1 VSVIAPSKKKSKR
14 DTVAGKL
21 VSREEAM
28 AIASGYI
35 VRHLRDRC
43 MAGLPSIVDWSGKR
57 AWVAPILLT
66 YPGRGIVGDVG
77 MIVVDAAQ
85 GRVCAHTPRK
95 ELDAAAAK
103 LTQGR
108 WNEIEAAFH
117 RARKS

>member
-1 VSVIAPSKKKSKR
+1 MSVIALSQKKSKR
-14 DTVAGKL
+14 KTAAGKS
-21 VSREEAM
+21 VTRNEAM
-28 AIASGYI
+28 AIASGFI

-43 MAGLPSIVDWSGKR
+43 MAGLPSIVDWSGRR

-66 YPGRGIVGDVG
+66 YPGKGILGEVG
-77 MIVVDAAQ
+77 MIAVDATT

-95 ELDAAAAK
+95 ELDASASK

-108 WNEIEAAFH
+108 RNEIEAAFH

>member
-1 VSVIAPSKKKSKR
+1 VSVIALDKKKSKR
-14 DTVAGKL
+14 ATVAGKS
-21 VSREEAM
+21 VSREAAM
-28 AIASGYI
+28 AIASGFI

-43 MAGLPSIVDWSGKR
+43 MAGLPSIVDWSGTR

-66 YPGRGIVGDVG
+66 YPGKGILGEVG
-77 MIVVDAAQ
+77 MIAVDATT

-95 ELDAAAAK
+95 ELDASAAK

-108 WNEIEAAFH
+108 RNEIEAAFH